1 MGFFHLF
8 TMNQEIKHSELT
20 FQLIV
25 ESSPNAIVL
34 VNKEGKIAYIN
45 NQTEKLF
52 GYLKAELI
60 GQRVEILIPERY
72 SEKHSG
78 FRNMFF
84 ASPTVR
90 SMGAGR
96 ELFAIRKNKTE
107 FPIEIGL
114 NPIVTVDGTLVLA
127 SIIDITERKR
137 AEARFRL
144 VVESAPNAMLLVN
157 QDGVITLVNRQTEML
172 FGYDRKELVGSK
184 LEILIPSRFSHEHPS
199 HRNMFFKDLQT
210 RSMGAGRELF
220 GKKKDG
226 SEIQVEIGLNPIG
239 TNEGQMVLASIID
252 ITERKRAEERF
263 RLVVESAPNAMILVN
278 HEGMITLVNRQTEI
292 LFGYERNE
300 LIGSKLE
307 VLIPSRFS
315 KEHPGHRDTFFR
327 KPQTRSMGVGRD
339 LFAKRKDGTE
349 IQVEIGLNPIDTGD
363 GQMVLASIIDIT
375 ERKIQEA
382 TLKKQMELEIKN
394 KELEQFAFVASHDL
408 QEPLRTVS
416 NYMQVFE
423 EDYLDRLD
431 DNALRYLKSVNSATK
446 RMSILVKAL
455 LDFSRLGRNKK
466 LASVDCKKLLQYVI
480 ADLNTV
486 IKNSQVVI
494 DIGEMPTLNL
504 YEIEMGQLFQNL
516 ITNAIKFSKKN
527 IRPEIRIS
535 SRKINEKW
543 QFSVSDNGIGIA
555 PSHFDR
561 VFEIFQRLHTND
573 EFEGNGI
580 GLANCKKIIELHQ
593 GEIWIESKLGEGAT
607 FHFTIPQL
615 LL

>member
-1 MGFFHLF
+1 MD
-8 TMNQEIKHSELT
+8 QEIKHSELT

-45 NQTEKLF
+45 NQTERLF

-60 GQRVEILIPERY
+60 GQLVEILIPQRY
-72 SEKHSG
+72 SSKHAG
-78 FRNMFF
+78 FRNNFF
-84 ASPTVR
+84 TSPTVR

-96 ELFAIRKNKTE
+96 ELFAIRKDKTE

-127 SIIDITERKR
+127 SIIDITERKK
-137 AEARFRL
+137 AEERLRL

-157 QDGVITLVNRQTEML
+157 HEGVITLVNRQTEML
-172 FGYDRKELVGSK
+172 FGYDRKELIGGK
-184 LEILIPSRFSHEHPS
+184 LEVLIPSRFSGEHPA
-199 HRNMFFKDLQT
+199 HRSKFFQDPQT

-226 SEIQVEIGLNPIG
+226 SEMQVEIGLNPIE

-252 ITERKRAEERF
+252 ITERKKAEERF

-278 HEGMITLVNRQTEI
+278 HEGMISLVNRQTET

-300 LIGSKLE
+300 LVGSKLE

-315 KEHPGHRDTFFR
+315 DKHPDLRSTFFM

-339 LFAKRKDGTE
+339 LFARRKDGTE
-349 IQVEIGLNPIDTGD
+349 IQVEIGLNPIDTAD

-375 ERKIQEA
+375 ERKIQET
-382 TLKKQMELEIKN
+382 TLKKQMELEIRN
-394 KELEQFAFVASHDL
+394 KELEQFAFIASHDL

-423 EDYLDRLD
+423 EDYIDRLD
-431 DNALRYLKSVNSATK
+431 DNARKYLTSVNNATK
-446 RMSILVKAL
+446 RMSVLIKGL
-455 LDFSRLGRNKK
+455 LDFSRLGRNRKLTSVDSKK
-466 LASVDCKKLLQYVI
+466 LIEYVI
-480 ADLNTV
+480 ADLHTV
-486 IKNSQVVI
+486 ITNSQAVI
-494 DIGEMPTLNL
+494 AIEEMPTINL
-504 YEIEMGQLFQNL
+504 YEIEMGQVFQNL
-516 ITNAIKFSKKN
+516 ITNAIKFCKKGM
-527 IRPEIRIS
+527 RPEIRIGS
-535 SRKINEKW
+535 KKVNEKW
-543 QFSVSDNGIGIA
+543 QFFVSDNGIGI
-555 PSHFDR
+555 SSGHFQR
-561 VFEIFQRLHTND
+561 IFEIFQRLHPED
-573 EFEGNGI
+573 EFEGSGI

-593 GEIWIESKLGEGAT
+593 GEIWVESKIGEGAT

-615 LL
+615 VL